1 MGGEVLVLGIVG
13 MLTWLIP
20 FFGLPIPLIGL
31 VWGIIILRRKPARK
45 WLVTSGV
52 VLCSLGLSL
61 SIFYSVISAI
71 NPPSTVN
78 TGPPPDIDLTVQ
90 EIPEPGSVAW
100 VADGVITDGEY
111 FNTEQ
116 LGNNYTLYW
125 NNDSEYIYIGMQAT
139 TTGWVALGIQLD
151 LRSNKD
157 IDMILGYVRGNEVT
171 VYDLFSI
178 EVGTDHPGL
187 YPRDRAL
194 GGSEDV
200 TAFGGVEGA
209 GGTPDEE
216 DEEIIYTV
224 IEFKR
229 KLNTGD
235 QYDQPLFEGANT
247 IVWSYGPD
255 DLRDSPYVEQG
266 YWVIEIR

>member
-31 VWGIIILRRKPARK
+31 VWGIVILRRKPARK

-61 SIFYSVISAI
+61 SIFYSVIFVINSTSA
-71 NPPSTVN
+71 VD
-78 TGPPPDIDLTVQ
+78 TGPPSDIDFTIPD
-90 EIPEPGSVAW
+90 IPEPGSVAW
-100 VADGVITDGEY
+100 AADGVITDGEY
-111 FNTEQ
+111 FNTEP
-116 LGNNYTLYW
+116 LSENYTLYW
-125 NNDSEYIYIGMQAT
+125 SNDSEYIYVGMKAE

-157 IDMILGYVRGNEVT
+157 IDMILGFVRNDEVT
-171 VYDLFSI
+171 IYDLFSKDFDP
-178 EVGTDHPGL
+178 DHPGL
-187 YPRDRAL
+187 YPRDIVL
-194 GGSEDV
+194 EGSKDV
-200 TAFGGVEGA
+200 TAFGGVEGIDDTA
-209 GGTPDEE
+209 EE
-216 DEEIIYTV
+216 GEEETIYTV

-266 YWVIEIR
+266 YGVIEIQ

>member
-31 VWGIIILRRKPARK
+31 VWGILILRRKPAKK

-61 SIFYSVISAI
+61 SIFYSVISVMS
-71 NPPSTVN
+71 PSSAVD
-78 TGPPPDIDLTVQ
+78 TGPPPDIDFTVP

-100 VADGVITDGEY
+100 AADGVISDGEY
-111 FNTEQ
+111 FNTIQ
-116 LGNNYTLYW
+116 LGKSYTLYW
-125 NNDSEYIYIGMQAT
+125 SNDSEYIYIGMKAET
-139 TTGWVALGIQLD
+139 SGWVALGIQLD

-157 IDMILGYVRGNEVT
+157 IDMILGFVRNDEVT
-171 VYDLFSI
+171 IYDLFSI

-187 YPRDRAL
+187 YPRDIVL
-194 GGSEDV
+194 GGSKDV
-200 TAFGGVEGA
+200 TVFGGTEGLA
-209 GGTPDEE
+209 GAIVDE
-216 DEEIIYTV
+216 DDDTIYTV

-266 YWVIEIR
+266 YWVIEIQ